1 MTEIGLFE
9 AKNKLSELVERA
21 SRGEEIVVLKR
32 GKAKARLVAMG
43 GVGDHEVS
51 SALSEIER
59 FRRSL
64 THRAS
69 IEELIADK
77 NYGRR

>member
-1 MTEIGLFE
+1 MTQIGLFE
-9 AKNKLSELVERA
+9 AKNKLSELIERA
-21 SRGEEIVVLKR
+21 SGGEEIVVLKH
-32 GKAKARLVAMG
+32 GKPKARIVPMNDAA
-43 GVGDHEVS
+43 S
-51 SALSEIER
+51 RTTSAALEEIER

-69 IEELIADK
+69 IDELIADK

>member
-21 SRGEEIVVLKR
+21 SGGEEIVVLKH
-32 GKAKARLVAMG
+32 GKPKARIVPMG
-43 GVGDHEVS
+43 EPERS
-51 SALSEIER
+51 PRASALEEIER

>member
-1 MTEIGLFE
+1 MTEVGLFE

-21 SRGEEIVVLKR
+21 SGGEEIVVLKH
-32 GKAKARLVAMG
+32 GKPKARIVAVD
-43 GVGDHEVS
+43 GVPDRATS
-51 SALSEIER
+51 SALDEIER

-64 THRAS
+64 AHRAS
-69 IEELIADK
+69 VDELIADK